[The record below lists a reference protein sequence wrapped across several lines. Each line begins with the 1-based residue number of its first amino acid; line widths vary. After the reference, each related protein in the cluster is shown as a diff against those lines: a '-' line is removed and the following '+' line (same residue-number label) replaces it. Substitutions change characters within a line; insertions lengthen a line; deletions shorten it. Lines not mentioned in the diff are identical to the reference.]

1 MTHQKKGIKHATDDV
16 QHEREAQLHTM
27 RWVFL
32 IILLVWTLATFIV
45 PVVVFFLTRS
55 PLSFSLISTLAPPC
69 YLWLRF
75 SKHLFPMDKK
85 RYKLKKL
92 RIQRRKHN
100 IPHSPDTS

>member
-1 MTHQKKGIKHATDDV
+1 MTHQKNGTKNATRAV
-16 QHEREAQLHTM
+16 QHEREARFLIM

-32 IILLVWTLATFIV
+32 IILHVSTLATFIV

-92 RIQRRKHN
+92 RIQ
-100 IPHSPDTS
+100 